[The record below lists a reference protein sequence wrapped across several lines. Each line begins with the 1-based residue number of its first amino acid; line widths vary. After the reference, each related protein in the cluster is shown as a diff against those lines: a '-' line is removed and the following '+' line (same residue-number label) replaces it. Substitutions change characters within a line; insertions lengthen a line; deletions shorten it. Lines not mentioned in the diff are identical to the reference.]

1 MVVSEITASAVVV
14 IYEPVWNND
23 CKLPFSGLCEDAAP
37 LDTGAGGD
45 RGKGRPFDYLG
56 AHQNPC
62 PCSGS
67 PEHPRINSIEITFTS
82 AVVGYLRGWPSLRL
96 GLNDQL
102 GSWLECPAA
111 RKEAGKR
118 RITWP
123 KTNSGNSYWLLTSTM
138 WLDFNSFCDS
148 LQRHLPI
155 CTWTWPLW
163 LFQKRPVYKLEFLTN
178 ELDFF
183 FESRHHPFFK
193 KEPKKRAL
201 DFA

>member
-1 MVVSEITASAVVV
+1 MVVSEITASAMVV

-45 RGKGRPFDYLG
+45 RGKGRPFGYLG

-102 GSWLECPAA
+102 ECPAA
-111 RKEAGKR
+111 RKGGGKETDNLTKDQLR
-118 RITWP
+118 
-123 KTNSGNSYWLLTSTM
+123 KLLLTSPPRCGWT
-138 WLDFNSFCDS
+138 LILFVIHFRGTY
-148 LQRHLPI
+148 QYVH
-155 CTWTWPLW
+155 CTWTWPLC
-163 LFQKRPVYKLEFLTN
+163 QKRPVYILEFLTKWPSSIFSVLFIHADN
-178 ELDFF
+178 SNAAPRNFV
-183 FESRHHPFFK
+183 SST
-193 KEPKKRAL
+193 
-201 DFA
+201 